1 MSSGHGKRKAACLT
15 PEPGATSAT
24 NRATSAARPTSEN
37 KPTSAATGQAKQRSI
52 QSYLSAKP
60 VLASAASTAAPSATD
75 PTPPPKLRS
84 LYRCAVLAATDAAPN
99 LQQILCDS
107 TEGWIER
114 FRSDSAK
121 ASVELAD
128 MTVRLAQR
136 IDRQQAERAGNPPP
150 PVPPTADD
158 GGHDDAGAVDDKMAP
173 EMAAFERGLRA
184 LMMTLLEKV
193 CSRARNRPPHTPC
206 THTIELS

>member
-60 VLASAASTAAPSATD
+60 VLASAASTAAPSTTD
-75 PTPPPKLRS
+75 PSPPPKPRS
-84 LYRCAVLAATDAAPN
+84 LFRCVVHASAGDKPQLKEILRISADA
-99 LQQILCDS
+99 
-107 TEGWIER
+107 WISR
-114 FRSDSAK
+114 YHSDCAS

-128 MTVRLAQR
+128 MTVRLAER
-136 IDRQQAERAGNPPP
+136 INRQQVGLAGNPPP
-150 PVPPTADD
+150 PVPPTAD
-158 GGHDDAGAVDDKMAP
+158 GGQDDAGLLDNKIAP
-173 EMAAFERGLRA
+173 EMAAFERGLRT
-184 LMMTLLEKV
+184 LMVTLLEKV
-193 CSRARNRPPHTPC
+193 CSQAGNRPRTRRPHTR
-206 THTIELS
+206 LN